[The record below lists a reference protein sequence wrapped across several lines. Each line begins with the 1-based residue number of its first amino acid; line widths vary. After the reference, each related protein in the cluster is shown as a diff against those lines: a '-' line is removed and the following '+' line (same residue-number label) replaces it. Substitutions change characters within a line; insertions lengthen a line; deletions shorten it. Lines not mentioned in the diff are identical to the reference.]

1 MPINSETIPF
11 PNKKYNTI
19 VLDPPWE
26 ISLTGKVKRVENRK
40 EKLDY
45 PTMTLQEIKDM
56 PIQDIC
62 NTGCHVYTWT
72 TNKMLPYTFDVL
84 KSWGVNYHLT
94 MVWTK
99 PSGIAPCMG
108 YVFGTEFCLL
118 GFAGKPMQKF
128 KNIGKLNWV
137 HNPSL
142 KPHSTKPQSF
152 YNLVEDMSPANYLEM
167 FARNKRDGWDV
178 WGNEV

>member
-1 MPINSETIPF
+1 MIPL

-19 VLDPPWE
+19 VIDPPYN
-26 ISLTGKVKRVENRK
+26 ISMSGKVKRRPNK
-40 EKLDY
+40 KQKLDY
-45 PTMTLQEIKDM
+45 PTMSITEIQNI
-56 PIQDIC
+56 PVQDLC
-62 NTGCHVYTWT
+62 NVGCHVYTWT
-72 TNKMLPYTFDVL
+72 TNKMLPYTFDIL
-84 KSWGVNYHLT
+84 KSWDINYHLT

-128 KNIGKLNWV
+128 KGIGELNWFK
-137 HNPSL
+137 NPSV

-152 YNLVEDMSPANYLEM
+152 FDTVEKMSHGNYLEM
-167 FARNKRDGWDV
+167 FARKKRDGWDV